1 MRWATAFGLVA
12 LAALSVG
19 CDSRTEGGG
28 AETGQTAGEATTVPA
43 ELAPGVLAR
52 VDGMV
57 VTSSDF
63 EQAAR
68 RWAATRG
75 GSLSTDERRE
85 LLDELVAE
93 TLLYRAALA
102 RGLAQDP
109 QVRRLMAR
117 LFYQQEVAVKVPKT
131 FPEDEL
137 QRYYETHLDE
147 FAVPEGVRI
156 RRILIKIT
164 PDRADEAARAKAEE
178 LRAEL
183 VSNPESFAEL
193 ATEHSED
200 PNLPRGAASHF
211 LRREEPHWIDRAV
224 VDQAFELEASQLSP
238 VFRSSDGYNILMAVE
253 RREREQR
260 TFEAA
265 RPRVLRKV
273 REERARAVYES
284 YVDELRMNASIE
296 VDETRLDSIEV
307 PPPRPHPPVASPPPA
322 AAETPEAERNQP

>member
-12 LAALSVG
+12 FAAVSVS
-19 CDSRTEGGG
+19 CENRTERRG
-28 AETGQTAGEATTVPA
+28 AEIGQTSGEATAVPA

-57 VTSSDF
+57 VSSSDF
-63 EQAAR
+63 QQAAR

-75 GSLSTDERRE
+75 GSLSLDERRE

-93 TLLYRAALA
+93 MLLYQAALA
-102 RGLAQDP
+102 RGLEQDP

-117 LFYQQEVAVKVPKT
+117 LFYQREVAGNVPEA

-137 QRYYETHLDE
+137 QRYYQAHQDE

-164 PDRADEAARAKAEE
+164 PDRADEAAKAKAEE

-183 VSNPESFAEL
+183 VSDPESFAKL

-224 VDQAFELEASQLSP
+224 VDQAFQLEAGQLSP
-238 VFRSSDGYNILMAVE
+238 VFRSSDGYNTLMAVE
-253 RREREQR
+253 RREREQL

-265 RPRVLRKV
+265 RPRVHRKV
-273 REERARAVYES
+273 REERAKALFES
-284 YVDELRMNASIE
+284 YVEKLRINASIDI
-296 VDETRLDSIEV
+296 DESRVDSIEV
-307 PPPRPHPPVASPPPA
+307 PPPRPHPPVADRQPA
-322 AAETPEAERNQP
+322 AAETSK